1 MFASATFGFFGG
13 GSGVVTPLAGGW
25 ASDFYVSGFAQA
37 AWSFNPDGSI
47 DRNSGGYIDDVQRWH
62 DPLQPGVGGSYW
74 IRATV
79 VSGSSPTGAALNTWL
94 PLNISYEWAHITTPN
109 DYRDV
114 TLLIEISSSADVA
127 DLVTSGSFRITSD
140 ANLT

>member
-1 MFASATFGFFGG
+1 MFAGATFGFFAG

-25 ASDFYVSGFAQA
+25 AADYYSAGFAQA

-47 DRNSGGYIDDVQRWH
+47 DRNAGGYVNDVQRWH
-62 DPLQPGVGGSYW
+62 EPLQPGVGAGYW

-79 VSGSSPTGAALNTWL
+79 TSGFPPSGAALNTWL

-109 DYRDV
+109 DVRDV
-114 TLLIEISSSADVA
+114 TLLIEISGSADVA
-127 DLVTSGSFRITSD
+127 DLVTSGSFRILSD
-140 ANLT
+140 SNLL